1 MSSADASPPIVDTS
15 SADLNAATKVAHVYN
30 RFLVDMMLNLKG
42 ANGGVLKKALKTAGH
57 KAIDPTSLSYVEHAS
72 SGLPLAALT
81 TKAPTTDGDI
91 FENDEVLAFE
101 PLKGVAIRVVVEAV
115 SDDKEAANSARCY
128 LYILAVLCATYT
140 ECASGSVDG
149 NGALVSNVLEALSR
163 IQNGGSDNVD
173 VDGIM
178 DDDIVALVNR
188 LEEVTATA
196 TVSSSTE
203 EDGKDASCGLEDLL
217 KSLENSKI
225 ADLAKEI
232 SQDIDVSKFASD
244 AASDN
249 PAELLNFANLGD
261 SNSLLGSIVSKVGN
275 KIQGKLSSGELR
287 HDELLSEAMSLLKA
301 FDTNKT
307 FAGNPMM
314 GNLMKAANNIPGG
327 LQGILGAA
335 AKGGAGNHSG
345 GAHHSA
351 RERLRQKLERQ
362 RVSDE
367 KSGKKP

>member
-1 MSSADASPPIVDTS
+1 MSYTSPEPSPT
-15 SADLNAATKVAHVYN
+15 DLNAATKVAQVYN
-30 RFLVDMMLNLKG
+30 RFLVDMMLNLKA
-42 ANGGVLKKALKTAGH
+42 ANGGVLKKAIKTAGY
-57 KAIDPTSLSYVEHAS
+57 KAIDPTSLSYVEHAAAM
-72 SGLPLAALT
+72 LPRTALIAKT
-81 TKAPTTDGDI
+81 TTDDNL
-91 FENDEVLAFE
+91 FENEEVLAFE

-115 SDDKEAANSARCY
+115 SDDNEAANSVRCY
-128 LYILAVLCATYT
+128 LYILAVLCATYA
-140 ECASGSVDG
+140 ECTSGNVDG

-163 IQNGGSDNVD
+163 IQNGGADNVD

-196 TVSSSTE
+196 ALASNE
-203 EDGKDASCGLEDLL
+203 DDGKDAGGGLEDLL

-232 SQDIDVSKFASD
+232 SQDIDISKFASD
-244 AASDN
+244 AAVEN

-301 FDTNKT
+301 FDSNKA

-314 GNLMKAANNIPGG
+314 GNLMKAANSIPGG
-327 LQGILGAA
+327 LGGIF
-335 AKGGAGNHSG
+335 AKGAGQGNHSG

-362 RVSDE
+362 RVSEE

>member
-1 MSSADASPPIVDTS
+1 
-15 SADLNAATKVAHVYN
+15 VYN

-57 KAIDPTSLSYVEHAS
+57 KAIDPMSLSYVEHAS
-72 SGLPLAALT
+72 AGLPLTALIT
-81 TKAPTTDGDI
+81 TGGNI

-101 PLKGVAIRVVVEAV
+101 PLKGVAIKVVVEAV
-115 SDDKEAANSARCY
+115 SDDNEAANSARCY
-128 LYILAVLCATYT
+128 LYILAVLCATYA
-140 ECASGSVDG
+140 ECTAGSVDG
-149 NGALVSNVLEALSR
+149 NAALVNNVLEALSR

-178 DDDIVALVNR
+178 VDDIVALVNR

-196 TVSSSTE
+196 AVSSAG
-203 EDGKDASCGLEDLL
+203 EDGKEAGGGGLEDLL

-301 FDTNKT
+301 FDSNKT

-314 GNLMKAANNIPGG
+314 GNLMKAANSIPGG
-327 LQGILGAA
+327 LGGILGAA
-335 AKGGAGNHSG
+335 AKGGGGGGNHSG

-367 KSGKKP
+367 KSGKKQ